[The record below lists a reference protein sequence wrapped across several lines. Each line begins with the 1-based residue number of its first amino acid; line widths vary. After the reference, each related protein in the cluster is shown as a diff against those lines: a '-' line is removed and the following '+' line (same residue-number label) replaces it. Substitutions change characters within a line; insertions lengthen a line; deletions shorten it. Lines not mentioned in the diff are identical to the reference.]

1 MEGCVLDFPVE
12 RGENK
17 KILALRHTMSGTT
30 HTAGEAAAY
39 LAAVVDSSHD
49 AVITK
54 NLFGIIQT
62 WNKAAEHIFGYTEH
76 EAIGQSIL
84 LIIPPE
90 FHHEE
95 ASILE
100 HLRKGDRIKNFE
112 TVRRRKDGR
121 LIDIDLTVS
130 PVRDGNG
137 TIIGAS
143 KIARD
148 ITERKQTKRA
158 MAEAQG
164 RLATTLESIGDA
176 VLATDTESRISYLNP
191 VAERL
196 LGCSIAETIGQPLD
210 KFFTIVNAETRQ
222 TVCSPVERVLR
233 EGTVAGLANHTVLL
247 RRDGTEVPI
256 DDIAA
261 PIKDADGRLLG
272 VVLVFRD
279 VSDRYTAARQAVLLS
294 SIVASSDDAIVSKDL
309 TGTIT
314 SWNRGAERMFG
325 YTAEEMIGSSILR
338 IIPTDRHSE
347 EVAIVS
353 KLRRGERVD
362 HYETIRCKKD
372 GRLFDVSIT
381 VSPLTDDDGNVI
393 GASKIARDISEQKR
407 TQRAL
412 HESEERWRVT
422 LESIGDGVVATDA
435 SAVVTFVNPVA
446 ADLLGMP
453 AAEIMGRRLADVF
466 TIVNEDTRQAVDN
479 PVERVIREGLVVGLA
494 NHTVLVRPDRTEVPI
509 DDSAAPIRDHDG
521 RLIGAVLVFRDISAR
536 KKSELQVQRWNTE
549 LEARVRERTGE
560 LVKSQERLRAL
571 ASQLNL
577 TEQRERRRLA
587 GDLHDYL
594 AQLLALIRIKL
605 GQALQ
610 RLNDRAPEV
619 RSALTEMDALLQQS
633 LQYARTLMAQLSP
646 SVLQDLG
653 LIPAIHWLAEQMVQQ
668 GLTVDVRVLT
678 DEQPG
683 FSEHQS
689 DLLFQALREL
699 LTNVVKHAGVP
710 SAVVTVNKQ
719 DRDTWLIAV
728 QDSGAGFDLNAVQ
741 YLPSG
746 EHFGLFSIQE
756 RMEAMSGWCRIHS
769 RPGEG
774 TTVELGLAAIPPD
787 ASRTPHASGTA
798 VGVADP
804 PRAGMPSRWRV
815 LLVDDHAMV
824 RQGLRSILETYS
836 DLEII
841 GEAADGFEAV
851 EFAISTQPDVV
862 VMDINLPK
870 LNGIE
875 ATTRIKNYAPN
886 AVVIGLSV
894 QYSAQTLNAVL
905 DAGASALLSKEQATV
920 DLYRT
925 ITHFLKAR

>member
-1 MEGCVLDFPVE
+1 MPGQTYSA
-12 RGENK
+12 N
-17 KILALRHTMSGTT
+17 
-30 HTAGEAAAY
+30 EAAAY

-49 AVITK
+49 AIITK
-54 NLFGIIQT
+54 NLSGIIQT
-62 WNKAAEHIFGYTEH
+62 WNKAAEHIFGYTAQ
-76 EAIGQSIL
+76 EAVGQLIL

-90 FHHEE
+90 LHHEE

-100 HLRKGDRIKNFE
+100 RLRKGERIERFE

-137 TIIGAS
+137 TVIGAS

-148 ITERKQTKRA
+148 ITERKQA
-158 MAEAQG
+158 QQAIAEAQV
-164 RLATTLESIGDA
+164 RLATTLQSIGDA

-196 LGCSIAETIGQPLD
+196 LGCSTREVIGQPLD
-210 KFFTIVNAETRQ
+210 KFFTIVNAQTRQ
-222 TVCSPVERVLR
+222 SVHSPVDQVLR
-233 EGTVAGLANHTVLL
+233 EGTIAGLANHTVLL

-256 DDIAA
+256 DDSAA

-279 VSDRYTAARQAVLLS
+279 VSDRYKAARQAVLLS

-314 SWNRGAERMFG
+314 SWNRAAERMFG
-325 YTAEEMIGSSILR
+325 YTAEEMIGSSVLR
-338 IIPTDRHSE
+338 IIPADRHSE
-347 EVAIVS
+347 EAAIVS

-362 HYETIRCKKD
+362 HYETIRRKKD

-422 LESIGDGVVATDA
+422 LESIGDAVVATDA
-435 SAVVTFVNPVA
+435 SAVVTFINPVA
-446 ADLLGMP
+446 ADLLGRP
-453 AAEIMGRRLADVF
+453 LVEIMGRPLAEVF
-466 TIVNEDTRQAVDN
+466 TLVNEETRKDVDS
-479 PVERVIREGLVVGLA
+479 PIDRVIREGVVVGMA
-494 NHTVLVRPDRTEVPI
+494 NHTVLVRPDGTEVPI
-509 DDSAAPIRDHDG
+509 DDSAGPVRDHEG
-521 RLIGAVLVFRDISAR
+521 RLIGAVLVFRNISER
-536 KKSELQVQRWNTE
+536 KRSELQAQRWNAE

-560 LVKSQERLRAL
+560 LVKSQERLRTL

-610 RLNDRAPEV
+610 RLNDKAPEV

-668 GLTVDVRVLT
+668 GLTVEVRVLT
-678 DEQPG
+678 DAQPG

-699 LTNVVKHAGVP
+699 LTNIVKHAGVS
-710 SAVVTVNKQ
+710 SAVVTVSKQ
-719 DRDTWLIAV
+719 DHDTWLITV
-728 QDSGAGFDLNAVQ
+728 EDTGAGFDLKAVQ

-769 RPGEG
+769 VPGEG
-774 TTVELGLAAIPPD
+774 TTVELGLAATPAD
-787 ASRTPHASGTA
+787 ATPNLHFSRTGA
-798 VGVADP
+798 GVVDP
-804 PRAGMPSRWRV
+804 PRAAVPPRWRV

-841 GEAADGFEAV
+841 GEAADGLEAV
-851 EFAISTQPDVV
+851 ESALSTQPDVV

-870 LNGIE
+870 LNGID
-875 ATTRIKNYAPN
+875 ATKRIKSHAPK
-886 AVVIGLSV
+886 AVVIALSV
-894 QYSAQTLNAVL
+894 QHSAQILDAVM
-905 DAGASALLSKEQATV
+905 DAGAAALLSKEQATA

-925 ITHFLKAR
+925 ITHFLKVR

>member
-1 MEGCVLDFPVE
+1 MPGPT
-12 RGENK
+12 RS
-17 KILALRHTMSGTT
+17 AS
-30 HTAGEAAAY
+30 EAVAY

-49 AVITK
+49 AIITK
-54 NLFGIIQT
+54 NLSGIIQT
-62 WNKAAEHIFGYTEH
+62 WNKAAERIFGYTDQ

-100 HLRKGDRIKNFE
+100 RLRKGDRIDNFE

-148 ITERKQTKRA
+148 ITERKRTKRVV
-158 MAEAQG
+158 AEAEV
-164 RLATTLESIGDA
+164 RLTTILESIGDA

-191 VAERL
+191 VAEQL
-196 LGCSIAETIGQPLD
+196 LGCPMGEVIGQPLN

-222 TVCSPVERVLR
+222 TVHSPVERVLR
-233 EGTVAGLANHTVLL
+233 EGTVAGLANHTILL

-279 VSDRYTAARQAVLLS
+279 VSDRYKAERQAVLLS

-309 TGTIT
+309 AGTIT

-325 YTAEEMIGSSILR
+325 YTPEEMIGSSILR

-347 EVAIVS
+347 EAAIVS

-381 VSPLTDDDGNVI
+381 ISPLTDDEGNVI

-422 LESIGDGVVATDA
+422 LESIGDAVIATDA
-435 SAVVTFVNPVA
+435 LAVVTFVNPVA
-446 ADLLGMP
+446 ANLLGRS
-453 AAEIMGRRLADVF
+453 AGEIMGRRLAEVF
-466 TIVNEDTRQAVDN
+466 TIVNEGTRQAVES
-479 PVERVIREGLVVGLA
+479 PVDRVIRDGLVVGMA
-494 NHTVLVRPDRTEVPI
+494 NHTVLVRPDGREVPI

-521 RLIGAVLVFRDISAR
+521 RLIGAVLVFRDMSER
-536 KKSELQVQRWNTE
+536 KRSELQVQRWNAE
-549 LEARVRERTGE
+549 LEIRVRERTGE
-560 LVKSQERLRAL
+560 LVNSQERLRAL

-610 RLNDRAPEV
+610 RLNDKAPEV
-619 RSALTEMDALLQQS
+619 RPALTEMDALLQQS

-653 LIPAIHWLAEQMVQQ
+653 LIPAIHWLAEQMGQQ

-678 DEQPG
+678 DEQPA

-699 LTNVVKHAGVP
+699 LTNVMKHAGVS
-710 SAVVTVNKQ
+710 SATVTVNKQ
-719 DRDTWLIAV
+719 DQNTWLFTV
-728 QDSGAGFDLNAVQ
+728 QDAGAGFDVNAVQ

-769 RPGEG
+769 LPGEG
-774 TTVELGLAAIPPD
+774 TTIELGLAAMPADVSPKPHV
-787 ASRTPHASGTA
+787 SRTAAGIAES
-798 VGVADP
+798 
-804 PRAGMPSRWRV
+804 PRGSMPSRWRV

-836 DLEII
+836 DLEVI
-841 GEAADGFEAV
+841 GEAADGLEAV
-851 EFAISTQPDVV
+851 ESARNTQPDVV

-870 LNGIE
+870 LSGID
-875 ATTRIKNYAPN
+875 ATKRIKTHAPN

-894 QYSAQTLNAVL
+894 QHSAQTFHAVL
-905 DAGASALLSKEQATV
+905 EAGAAALLSKEQATV

-925 ITHFLKAR
+925 ITHFLKVR